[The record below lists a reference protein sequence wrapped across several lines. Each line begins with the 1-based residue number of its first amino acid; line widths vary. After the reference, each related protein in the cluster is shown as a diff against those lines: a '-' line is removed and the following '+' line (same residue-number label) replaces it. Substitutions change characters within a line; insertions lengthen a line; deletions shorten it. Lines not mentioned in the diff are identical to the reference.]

1 MAIIESV
8 ASSRR
13 KTKENVRLEGL
24 IPEQL
29 REDAEALTEMMN
41 SYYEFMN
48 LFGHYY
54 KKSEVSHYATVING
68 EILFRA
74 DANTYFYDVDFETS
88 VLYDSNSN
96 PITIDGTFAYIMGT
110 DNLPDALADDE
121 TTYGT
126 LFQIE
131 DSVISD
137 YDNQQLRL
145 VTPIIVYVG
154 DAPSYAMNSILEQ
167 RDIDVIRSKYLEMVQ
182 REIAA
187 VIPKNLQSDKKLLYK
202 NITQFYRERGS
213 EESVKVFFQILL
225 NDQVEIKYPY
235 ADVFIPSSG
244 NWDPTSP
251 STVPVYDA
259 QGNVTGYEETI
270 GGYLDHNGFL
280 SDKKKLQDSY
290 FYQKFAYLIRTGS
303 NVATWENA
311 FNKLIHPAGFKFF
324 GEIVMFIDLVNQTIV
339 DETTGDI
346 IKTDELRIN
355 SSMNRYQP
363 GLIGLED
370 ISLIFEFFS
379 SLTTPQ
385 LKARIHKDA
394 RVGTV
399 RKNVDGTIAYIEIVD
414 AGYGYT
420 SAPAIT
426 ITDPT
431 GTDVEF
437 NIELDATG
445 SIKTENKT
453 NDGVSYLIPTNPGSG
468 YTLPTATIAV
478 NPFTGSLASIDVL
491 SRGMRY
497 NGTVNGE
504 VSASQLGTTATISI
518 TTDSR
523 GFVTGA
529 TIANPGS
536 GYTTDPM
543 AYVVPEEGVK
553 RDHVAQFLPILI
565 IHAENDNK
573 YKQTIRDR
581 WVSLLH
587 FFDNTSMYPMGDYT
601 FEDIESYVVD
611 HYLNVGTEIYNQDG
625 FMDPADFTGVND
637 KLAQNYL

>member
-13 KTKENVRLEGL
+13 KVKENVRLEGL

-29 REDAEALTEMMN
+29 REDSEALTEMMN

-74 DANTYFYDVDFETS
+74 DANTYFYDIDFTDS
-88 VLYDSNSN
+88 ILYDSDSN
-96 PITIDGTFAYIMGT
+96 PITFDTRKAYIMGT

-131 DSVISD
+131 ADEIENYTS
-137 YDNQQLRL
+137 QQLRL

-154 DAPSYAMNSILEQ
+154 DAPSFAMNNVLEQ

-235 ADVFIPSSG
+235 EDVLIPSSG
-244 NWDPTSP
+244 NWDPDSI
-251 STVPVYDA
+251 STVPVYDNTD
-259 QGNVTGYEETI
+259 GSVTGYTTQL
-270 GGYLDHNGFL
+270 GAYLDHNGFL
-280 SDKKKLQDSY
+280 SDKKKLQDSF

-324 GEIVMFIDLVNQTIV
+324 GEIVMFIDLVNQAVEQGDDIV
-339 DETTGDI
+339 KLDSD
-346 IKTDELRIN
+346 RIN

-370 ISLIFEFFS
+370 ISLVFEFFS

-385 LKARIHKDA
+385 LEARIHKSA
-394 RVGTV
+394 RIGTV
-399 RKNVDGTIAYIEIVD
+399 RKNGDGTIAYVEIAD

-420 SAPAIT
+420 SAPDIN
-426 ITDPT
+426 IDDPT
-431 GTDVEF
+431 GSGVTF
-437 NIELDATG
+437 NVELDESG
-445 SIKTENKT
+445 SIKTVNKT
-453 NDGVSYLIPTNPGSG
+453 NDGVSYLIPTDAGSG
-468 YTLPTATIAV
+468 YTLPTGTIDTNA
-478 NPFTGSLASIDVL
+478 NEGSLASVEV
-491 SRGMRY
+491 SARGMRY

-504 VSASQLGTTATISI
+504 VDESPLGTTAEISI
-518 TTDSR
+518 QTDSN
-523 GFVTGA
+523 GYVTGA
-529 TIANPGS
+529 TITNAGS
-536 GYTTDPM
+536 GYTLDPK
-543 AYVVPEEGVK
+543 AYVIPTEGVK
-553 RDHVAQFLPILI
+553 RDHVAEFLPILI
-565 IHAENDNK
+565 LSIENDNK

-581 WVSLLH
+581 WFSLLH
-587 FFDNTSMYPMGDYT
+587 FFDNTEMSTMADYT
-601 FEDIESYVVD
+601 FEDIENKVIN
-611 HYLNVGTEIYNQDG
+611 HYLNVGTEIYDQHG
-625 FMDPADFTGVND
+625 FMDPVDFTGVNG
-637 KLAQNYL
+637 KLTQNYL